1 MCLCECAGVPAFNGK
16 CVDKSRKARSACR
29 RGEADADADA
39 EPRLAWKLFLIAA
52 I

>member
-1 MCLCECAGVPAFNGK
+1 MCLCECVGVAAFNGK

-29 RGEADADADA
+29 RGEADADA